1 MTATDH
7 VPQNQPTLT
16 GTSHPH
22 CLNSTEP
29 DLLAAE
35 VAEAVH
41 QRESPLATFLFG
53 SRARGDH
60 DQEHSDLDILLVITT
75 EEYYWGNPK
84 AEKSAQEHAQTLYG
98 REMEIQLLYI
108 SLKQFQEET
117 RYINSSPTRAMLEG
131 ILFSDQP
138 HDYTSP
144 YQAEKPPL
152 LEYQWDTY
160 NSFLRTT
167 KQGMNLINAYMEP
180 HRVHKLPE
188 SPFKRAYIT
197 LIPTMSYEKR
207 MSSATGRMPFVIK
220 TALQA
225 AISATGEIAN
235 NRAPATRLADTLQSL
250 LPKENLST
258 AIPLENYEKG
268 EWPKDTPPET
278 LINMFIADTTKL
290 RKLAMR
296 TKRHTIKKALNPELP
311 PD

>member
-7 VPQNQPTLT
+7 VPQNQPIPT

-22 CLNSTEP
+22 CLNSTGP
-29 DLLAAE
+29 DPLAAA

-60 DQEHSDLDILLVITT
+60 DQEHSDLDILIVIAT

-84 AEKSAQEHAQTLYG
+84 AEKSAREHAQTLYG
-98 REMEIQLLYI
+98 REMKIQLLYM

-144 YQAEKPPL
+144 YQAEQPPP
-152 LEYQWDTY
+152 LEYQSDTY

-167 KQGMNLINAYMEP
+167 KKGMNLINAYMEP

-197 LIPTMSYEKR
+197 VIPTMSYEKR

-235 NRAPATRLADTLQSL
+235 NRAPATRLADTLQLL

-258 AIPLENYEKG
+258 AIPLENYEKE

-278 LINMFIADTTKL
+278 LFNMFIADTTKL

-296 TKRHTIKKALNPELP
+296 TKRHTIKEALNPELP
-311 PD
+311 PV